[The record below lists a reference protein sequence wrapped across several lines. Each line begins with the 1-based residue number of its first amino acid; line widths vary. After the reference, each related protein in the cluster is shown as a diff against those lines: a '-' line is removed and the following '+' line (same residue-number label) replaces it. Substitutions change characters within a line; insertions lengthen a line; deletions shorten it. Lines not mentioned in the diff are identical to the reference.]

1 MSDES
6 RKNLTVRT
14 QIIQALLPSN
24 IKNLDHS
31 NKGVLELSLAKSLG
45 YDQTSSIADELSNLE
60 KNGIIKRTKDKTVK
74 GQNRCQLPDDRKTI
88 KKIYFDEQYEIL
100 KPQIRADFSQSYLN
114 DLIGDLS
121 KDFVEIVT
129 GMSKKSDFLFTIII
143 ENSTK
148 QELLSSYTQFLD
160 TYRLLGIE
168 DQELSVYWLWYLL
181 MAQSFKADAIIDDK
195 ETRQQMFK
203 KMGVLIKN
211 AINDRTILQK
221 NSDNVRLIRLLLQNS
236 NNDNFISNLT
246 EKCESYLNNLE
257 KYEDKD
263 YQSSTDKLKKSL
275 FWEYQRIEAQLK
287 MNQGGIT

>member
-160 TYRLLGIE
+160 TYQLLGIE